1 VSSAAGSV
9 GAGRPRGERRTITL
23 PVPRIGTPAA
33 VGTGVAA
40 TLVLA
45 AFVATG
51 GLRLEPTTRVLIA
64 LMLAGAGLVAVAVV
78 RTPRRL
84 AGPLYGGSSV
94 LAFAVLGVFTALSIV
109 WSLAPADSWMEANRT
124 FAYLA
129 AFAGTVA
136 LVRMAP
142 SAWTGVLGGLAVAAV
157 AICGWALLTKVF
169 PGSLAGDETY
179 ARLRAPFEYWNSVGL
194 MAGLGVPPL
203 LWLAARRTGHAAVN
217 ALAWPGLAV
226 LFTCVM
232 LSYSRGAVVALALG
246 VGFWFSV
253 VPLRLAGLMSLLA
266 AAVASAALTAW
277 AFSQDGLTTDRA
289 PIEARVDA
297 GHEFGALLVLVVAV
311 LLIAGLAAQ
320 FVRAQRPPTPRAR
333 RIAGRSALGVLAL
346 LVVVAVAAVAA
357 APGGIDGQTRKA
369 WTQLTDA
376 SARTPANTP
385 DRLTATSSVR
395 ARYWDEAF
403 KVHAASPWIGTGA
416 GGYVVARTRYRRD
429 TLEVRHAH
437 GYVPQTLADLG
448 WAGLLLS
455 AAALVAWA
463 LCAAASTGLRR
474 RDRGLPFG
482 PERIGLL
489 TLTAVVVVFGVHS
502 ALDWTW
508 FVPANAI
515 AGVVAAGW
523 VAGRGPLRRAAPARG
538 ARRAGRLRE
547 RFVEAVR
554 AEPLRAGAATLV
566 VLIGLVAAWTAFQPV
581 RSVHASDAAFERM
594 DLGAKEAAA
603 SIAVI
608 ATERNPLSVDA
619 QFDLAAIEQS
629 RPRLGAAEDALQRA
643 VALEPA
649 NAETWRRLGRF
660 RLDVLKQPRD
670 AVDAFQAAYYLDP
683 ASPVS
688 VSDLLEASRA
698 AEGP

>member
-1 VSSAAGSV
+1 VA
-9 GAGRPRGERRTITL
+9 
-23 PVPRIGTPAA
+23 VPRVGTAAA
-33 VGTGVAA
+33 VGTGIAA

-64 LMLAGAGLVAVAVV
+64 VVLAGTVLVATAVV
-78 RTPRRL
+78 RAPRRI

-94 LAFAVLGVFTALSIV
+94 LAFAALGAFTALSIV

-129 AFAGTVA
+129 AFSGAIA
-136 LVRMAP
+136 LARMAP
-142 SAWTGVLGGLAVAAV
+142 SAWTGVLGGLAAAAV
-157 AICGWALLTKVF
+157 VICGWALLTKVF
-169 PGSLAGDETY
+169 PGSLSADETF

-194 MAGLGVPPL
+194 MAALGVPPL
-203 LWLAARRTGHAAVN
+203 LWLAARRSGHAAVN
-217 ALAWPGLAV
+217 ALAWPALAL

-232 LSYSRGAVVALALG
+232 LSYSRGALVALALG
-246 VGFWFSV
+246 VGFWFAV

-266 AAVASAALTAW
+266 AAVAATALVAW

-346 LVVVAVAAVAA
+346 LAVAAVAALAA
-357 APGGIDGQTRKA
+357 APGGIDGQARKA

-385 DRLTATSSVR
+385 NRLIATSSVR

-403 KVHAASPWIGTGA
+403 KVHAASPWIGAGA

-455 AAALVAWA
+455 AVALVAWG
-463 LCAAASTGLRR
+463 LCAATATGLRR

-508 FVPANAI
+508 FVPANAVAAMI
-515 AGVVAAGW
+515 AAGW
-523 VAGRGPLRRAAPARG
+523 VAGRGPLRRPAPTRPARP
-538 ARRAGRLRE
+538 AREGSRRQRL
-547 RFVEAVR
+547 VEAVR
-554 AEPLRAGAATLV
+554 REPLRAGAATLV

-594 DLGAKEAAA
+594 DLGSKEAAA
-603 SIAVI
+603 SIAAI

-629 RPRLGAAEDALQRA
+629 RARLGAAEDALQHA

-660 RLDVLKQPRD
+660 RLDVLKQPKD
-670 AVDAFQAAYYLDP
+670 AVEAFQAAYYLDP